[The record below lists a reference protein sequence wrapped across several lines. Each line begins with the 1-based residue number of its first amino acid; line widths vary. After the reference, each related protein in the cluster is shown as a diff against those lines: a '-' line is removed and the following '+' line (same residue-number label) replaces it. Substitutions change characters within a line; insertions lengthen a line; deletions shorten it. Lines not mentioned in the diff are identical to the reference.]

1 MEIKKVVTPNQ
12 EPETIFINES
22 ERQKANVIDEFSF
35 TSKKVG
41 ATQKQNQHYSRLVP
55 QTIQR
60 MQDVLT
66 PEEFQGF
73 CRGNIIKYAERMR
86 HKDEP
91 EKEAVKIIDYAKW
104 LLQSLR
110 NEKVSV
116 W

>member
-1 MEIKKVVTPNQ
+1 MTMNDMVTN
-12 EPETIFINES
+12 TATAVNEGNN
-22 ERQKANVIDEFSF
+22 KIIDNFSF
-35 TSKKVG
+35 TSEKKS
-41 ATQKQNQHYSRLVP
+41 NSPSHYSRLVP

-86 HKDEP
+86 YKDDP
-91 EKEAVKIIDYAKW
+91 EKEATKIVDYSKW

-110 NEKVSV
+110 NERVSIL
-116 W
+116 